1 MSKNAK
7 RAYVSLLS
15 LLGLVFLLLGIFVWT
30 FSLTLGLIL
39 AIVCW
44 VGSGIL
50 AKYWGVKKEKDERL
64 HNLIVASTTI
74 LIHASLSLPT

>member
-15 LLGLVFLLLGIFVWT
+15 LLGLVFLLVGIFT
-30 FSLTLGLIL
+30 AFSFAIGLIL

-44 VGSGIL
+44 IGSGIL
-50 AKYWGVKKEKDERL
+50 AKYWGVKKEKE
-64 HNLIVASTTI
+64 
-74 LIHASLSLPT
+74 

>member
-50 AKYWGVKKEKDERL
+50 AKYWGVKKEKED
-64 HNLIVASTTI
+64 
-74 LIHASLSLPT
+74 

>member
-7 RAYVSLLS
+7 KAYVSLLS
-15 LLGLVFLLLGIFVWT
+15 LLGLVFLLVGIFVWT

-50 AKYWGVKKEKDERL
+50 AKYWGVKKEKKD
-64 HNLIVASTTI
+64 
-74 LIHASLSLPT
+74 